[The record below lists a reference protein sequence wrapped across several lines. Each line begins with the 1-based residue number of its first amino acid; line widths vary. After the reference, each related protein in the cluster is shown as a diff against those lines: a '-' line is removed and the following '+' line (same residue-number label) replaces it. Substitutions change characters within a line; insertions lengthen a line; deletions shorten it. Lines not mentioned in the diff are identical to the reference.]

1 MQHKQDDHFP
11 WLTKMTTPT
20 SNGVHIV
27 QVRSDITTTA
37 SLKNLNS
44 TTNIHGRFIT
54 KVPLAMGSLVD
65 RIEILRGDDDL
76 QPASGQQGATNQ
88 RNVQGSRGRAG
99 AYSRNLPFAWSSRS
113 NRLGR
118 RWDGDGSVLCLTPFF
133 SSSPWEMKNVKL
145 IFLHQTD
152 YPSIFRH
159 EHDRFET

>member
-1 MQHKQDDHFP
+1 MINK
-11 WLTKMTTPT
+11 LKMTTPT

-54 KVPLAMGSLVD
+54 KVPPLAMGSLVD

-99 AYSRNLPFAWSSRS
+99 AYSRNLSLCTIEQEQQAGPA
-113 NRLGR
+113 LGR
-118 RWDGDGSVLCLTPFF
+118 RRQCPMLDSLLQFF
-133 SSSPWEMKNVKL
+133 SMRNEKC
-145 IFLHQTD
+145 
-152 YPSIFRH
+152 
-159 EHDRFET
+159 

>member
-1 MQHKQDDHFP
+1 MAS
-11 WLTKMTTPT
+11 T
-20 SNGVHIV
+20 HI
-27 QVRSDITTTA
+27 A
-37 SLKNLNS
+37 SKFEVTLQPLLLWRIYTRLLIFMAS
-44 TTNIHGRFIT
+44 PHLIT
-54 KVPLAMGSLVD
+54 KVPLTMGSLVD

-133 SSSPWEMKNVKL
+133 SSSPWEMKNVKP

>member
-1 MQHKQDDHFP
+1 MINK
-11 WLTKMTTPT
+11 LKMTTPT

-54 KVPLAMGSLVD
+54 KVPLTMGSLVD

-152 YPSIFRH
+152 YSSIFRH